1 MPPTIL
7 INPRY
12 ERLVR
17 KHGLHDFD
25 RIMHWR
31 RGQRVGKHAK
41 RDVARI
47 EIEENGMVLRLFV
60 KREWQTY
67 LKDRFRN
74 WLNGLGWGTKS
85 RREWHILQAMS
96 EAGVGCAEPLVL
108 GERRGFR
115 PQGYLVLREIAHTML
130 LCPFLAERGERMTVS
145 QRRQFAEHLGRE
157 VARLHAAGI
166 DQPDLFSK
174 HILLSTERAPGEL
187 PRVWFIDMQR
197 SATQATLSQV
207 QRVQDLA
214 ALDATVHPRLAGNTD
229 RLAFLR
235 SYLAVGP
242 RSIDLRQLVRCIRRR
257 SGKLQTRRKIRAM
270 REANDGQESRVV

>member
-17 KHGLHDFD
+17 RHGLHEFD
-25 RIMHWR
+25 RVMHWHGGR
-31 RGQRVGKHAK
+31 SVGKHSK
-41 RDVARI
+41 RDVEQI
-47 EIEENGMVLRLFV
+47 EIEEDGTVIRLFL

-67 LKDRFRN
+67 LKDRLKN
-74 WLNGLGWGTKS
+74 WLHGLGWCIKS

-130 LCPFLAERGERMTVS
+130 LCPFLADRLARMTVR
-145 QRRQFAEHLGRE
+145 QRRQFAAHLGRE

-166 DQPDLFSK
+166 DHPDLFSK
-174 HILLSTERAPGEL
+174 HILLSTDCKPVDL
-187 PRVWFIDMQR
+187 PQVWFIDMQR
-197 SATQATLSQV
+197 SSTCVMVSTV

-214 ALDATVHPRLAGNTD
+214 SLDATVSPQLASDSD
-229 RLAFLR
+229 RLTFLQ
-235 SYLAVGP
+235 SYCSVAPRVPDMKQLA
-242 RSIDLRQLVRCIRRR
+242 SSIRRR
-257 SGKLQTRRKIRAM
+257 SCKLQSRRKIRAM
-270 REANDGQESRVV
+270 REVNLPQLT